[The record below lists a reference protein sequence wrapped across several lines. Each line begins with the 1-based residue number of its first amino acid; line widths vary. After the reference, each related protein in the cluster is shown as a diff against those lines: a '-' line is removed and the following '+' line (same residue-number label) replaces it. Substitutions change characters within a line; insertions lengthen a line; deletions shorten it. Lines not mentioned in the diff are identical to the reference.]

1 MVSFPKVIA
10 WWVTKLLSP
19 FLLSPSLFPGIFIQL
34 LSFFYSAPV
43 WRWMG
48 ASSVSGSHHCWI
60 RISWLCWNTE
70 VVPKGKPVLCR
81 AWLHKTL
88 RARVSRDKLSTV
100 CLVTDVQL
108 LPTSSR
114 ELLHRD
120 KELPPNKQH
129 FSFHPLQLNTCF
141 HPNPEAPPLLS
152 WIVSVHQH
160 PKDIAVVL
168 VVHLCFRS
176 KSIFF
181 LHVIMQEC
189 TALGND
195 K

>member
-129 FSFHPLQLNTCF
+129 FSFHPLQLNTCSAWLGLPSQSWSSTSALLNCPCPSASQG
-141 HPNPEAPPLLS
+141 HCCGTCSPPLL
-152 WIVSVHQH
+152 
-160 PKDIAVVL
+160 
-168 VVHLCFRS
+168 
-176 KSIFF
+176 
-181 LHVIMQEC
+181 
-189 TALGND
+189 
-195 K
+195 